1 MQPQDYLPFFQD
13 LFIQTYQSTLE
24 NPVYAACLSVVVWLL
39 TAIFY
44 SIRIS
49 VLNGRIKRGTKAI
62 ADVNQALATAEQQVQ
77 QTQAEMLAQQQQLEQ
92 STETNNELQERL
104 AEIAA
109 QLSSAIQ
116 TLAANPD
123 LGQQGLSVGQ
133 GLSAEALFQRFNAA
147 NQQICENLLAQR
159 QKQADLEADLQAE
172 AGKLADKDQ
181 QIQTMQIRLDAQ
193 SQQLGN
199 LTLSIE
205 DFKQQLSQQQQ
216 EAQLQSAQI
225 QSQHQAE
232 LSALNQQLQQ
242 AKLQVPA
249 PAPVVVEPPKPVVA
263 PAPVAPV
270 TVQAVTPPPVVEV
283 KPVIAEPPK
292 PAPVVPEPVIA
303 AVASPSPVETT
314 VVAEAPAPKA
324 QPEASKPKAKGMF
337 ASALSSFSK
346 LDKKLGGEPA
356 PVVEKVATKPVSVS
370 EPQPVIEKPVE
381 PVVVAV
387 KPEPVVVATETKSK
401 AKPAEPAKK
410 PAGKSK
416 GFFANA
422 MKTFA
427 TMDQKLGGTP
437 DEGIQPLEEETPVV
451 DAQAVAEELQA
462 PVEPVIAAAPQ
473 PQAEAKKG
481 LFGKFKRK

>member
-1 MQPQDYLPFFQD
+1 MQAQDYLPFFQD
-13 LFIQTYQSTLE
+13 LFVQTYQSTLE
-24 NPVYAACLSVVVWLL
+24 NPVYAACLSVAVWLL

-44 SIRIS
+44 SIRIGF
-49 VLNGRIKRGTKAI
+49 LNGRIKRGTKAI
-62 ADVNQALATAEQQVQ
+62 AEVNQALATAEQNVQQVQ
-77 QTQAEMLAQQQQLEQ
+77 DEMLAQQQQLDQTTQ
-92 STETNNELQERL
+92 SNTELKERL
-104 AEIAA
+104 TEITG
-109 QLSSAIQ
+109 QLTSAIQ

-159 QKQADLEADLQAE
+159 QKQADIEASLQAE
-172 AGKLADKDQ
+172 IAKQADKDQ

-216 EAQLQSAQI
+216 DAQLNVAQI
-225 QSQHQAE
+225 QIQHQAE
-232 LSALNQQLQQ
+232 LSALRQQLQQ

-249 PAPVVVEPPKPVVA
+249 PVVVEPPKSVV
-263 PAPVAPV
+263 APVAPV
-270 TVQAVTPPPVVEV
+270 TVQTVTPPPVVEV
-283 KPVIAEPPK
+283 KPVIAEPK
-292 PAPVVPEPVIA
+292 PAPVVPESVTA
-303 AVASPSPVETT
+303 AVASPSPIAKT
-314 VVAEAPAPKA
+314 VVAETPAPKA
-324 QPEASKPKAKGMF
+324 QPETRKPKAKGMF

-356 PVVEKVATKPVSVS
+356 PVVEKVVTQSASVS
-370 EPQPVIEKPVE
+370 EPQPVIEKLVE
-381 PVVVAV
+381 PVVVEV
-387 KPEPVVVATETKSK
+387 KPEPMVVATKTKSK

-437 DEGIQPLEEETPVV
+437 DEGIQSLDEDTPVADV
-451 DAQAVAEELQA
+451 QVVVEEVQA
-462 PVEPVIAAAPQ
+462 PAEAVIAEASQSQ
-473 PQAEAKKG
+473 PEAKKG

>member
-24 NPVYAACLSVVVWLL
+24 NPVYAACLSVAVWLL

-44 SIRIS
+44 SIRIGF
-49 VLNGRIKRGTKAI
+49 LNGRNKRAIKTI
-62 ADVNQALATAEQQVQ
+62 AEIKQALTAAEQQVQ
-77 QTQAEMLAQQQQLEQ
+77 QAQDEMQAQQQQLEQ
-92 STETNNELQERL
+92 STQSNTELKEQL
-104 AEIAA
+104 KDIAS

-205 DFKQQLSQQQQ
+205 DFKQQLNQQQQ
-216 EAQLQSAQI
+216 DAQLNVAQI
-225 QSQHQAE
+225 QTQHQAE
-232 LSALNQQLQQ
+232 LSALRQQLQQ
-242 AKLQVPA
+242 AKLQV

-263 PAPVAPV
+263 PVPVAPV
-270 TVQAVTPPPVVEV
+270 TVQAVTPAPVIEV
-283 KPVIAEPPK
+283 KPVIAEIK
-292 PAPVVPEPVIA
+292 PAPVVSEPVVTVAPPA
-303 AVASPSPVETT
+303 APVEKT
-314 VVAEAPAPKA
+314 VPVQAKA

-346 LDKKLGGEPA
+346 LDKKLAGEPT
-356 PVVEKVATKPVSVS
+356 PVAEVETVATKPVSIP
-370 EPQPVIEKPVE
+370 EPQPLVEKPIE
-381 PVVVAV
+381 PVVEAV
-387 KPEPVVVATETKSK
+387 KPEPVVVATETKPK
-401 AKPAEPAKK
+401 AKPAVAAKK
-410 PAGKSK
+410 ADGKSK
-416 GFFANA
+416 GFFAKA
-422 MKTFA
+422 MNTFA
-427 TMDQKLGGTP
+427 SMDQKLGGTP
-437 DEGIQPLEEETPVV
+437 NEGVQPLEEETPVLE
-451 DAQAVAEELQA
+451 AQVVVEEAQA
-462 PVEPVIAAAPQ
+462 PVEPVIATAPQ
-473 PQAEAKKG
+473 PQSAAKKG

>member
-13 LFIQTYQSTLE
+13 LFTQTYQSTLE

-44 SIRIS
+44 SIRIGF
-49 VLNGRIKRGTKAI
+49 LNGRNKRAIKTI
-62 ADVNQALATAEQQVQ
+62 ADIKQALAAAEQQVQ
-77 QTQAEMLAQQQQLEQ
+77 QVQDEMLAQQQQLDQTNQSNAELKEQ
-92 STETNNELQERL
+92 LK
-104 AEIAA
+104 EIAG
-109 QLSSAIQ
+109 QLSAAIQ
-116 TLAANPD
+116 SLAANPD

-133 GLSAEALFQRFNAA
+133 GLSAEALLQRFNAA
-147 NQQICENLLAQR
+147 NQQICQNLLAQR

-181 QIQTMQIRLDAQ
+181 QIQTMQIRLEAQ

-205 DFKQQLSQQQQ
+205 DFKQQLSKQQQD
-216 EAQLQSAQI
+216 AQLNLAQI
-225 QSQHQAE
+225 QTQHQAE
-232 LSALNQQLQQ
+232 LSALRQQLQQ

-249 PAPVVVEPPKPVVA
+249 PVVVEPPKPVVG
-263 PAPVAPV
+263 PAPVAPTV
-270 TVQAVTPPPVVEV
+270 TVQTVTAPPVAEV
-283 KPVIAEPPK
+283 KPVIAEIK
-292 PAPVVPEPVIA
+292 PAPVVIPEPVVVA
-303 AVASPSPVETT
+303 APAPVEKA
-314 VVAEAPAPKA
+314 VSVEPKA
-324 QPEASKPKAKGMF
+324 QPKASKPKAKGMF

-356 PVVEKVATKPVSVS
+356 PVVDEPVATKPVSIP
-370 EPQPVIEKPVE
+370 EPQPVVEKSVE
-381 PVVVAV
+381 TVVEVV
-387 KPEPVVVATETKSK
+387 KPEPVLVATETKPK

-427 TMDQKLGGTP
+427 SMDQKLGGAP
-437 DEGIQPLEEETPVV
+437 NEGVQQLEEEVPVV
-451 DAQAVAEELQA
+451 ESQAVVEEVQVQA
-462 PVEPVIAAAPQ
+462 EPVVVAAAPQ

>member
-24 NPVYAACLSVVVWLL
+24 NPVYAACLSVAVWLV

-44 SIRIS
+44 SIRIGF
-49 VLNGRIKRGTKAI
+49 LNGRNKRAIKTITDIK
-62 ADVNQALATAEQQVQ
+62 QALTAAEQQVQ
-77 QTQAEMLAQQQQLEQ
+77 QAQDEMQAQQQQLEQ
-92 STETNNELQERL
+92 STQSNTELKEQL
-104 AEIAA
+104 KEIAS

-172 AGKLADKDQ
+172 IAKQADKDQ
-181 QIQTMQIRLDAQ
+181 QIQTMQIRLEAQ

-199 LTLSIE
+199 LTLSVE

-216 EAQLQSAQI
+216 DAQLNVAQI
-225 QSQHQAE
+225 QTQHQAE
-232 LSALNQQLQQ
+232 LSALRQQLQQ

-249 PAPVVVEPPKPVVA
+249 SVVVEPPKPVVA

-270 TVQAVTPPPVVEV
+270 IVQAVTPPPVVEV
-283 KPVIAEPPK
+283 KPVIK
-292 PAPVVPEPVIA
+292 PAPVVSEPVV
-303 AVASPSPVETT
+303 VAPTTPVEKA
-314 VVAEAPAPKA
+314 VSVEPKA
-324 QPEASKPKAKGMF
+324 QPASKPKAKGMF

-346 LDKKLGGEPA
+346 LDKKLAGEPA
-356 PVVEKVATKPVSVS
+356 PVAEPVATRPVSIPEPKPVVEKP
-370 EPQPVIEKPVE
+370 IE
-381 PVVVAV
+381 PVVEAV
-387 KPEPVVVATETKSK
+387 KPELVVVATETKPKPK

-410 PAGKSK
+410 TDGKSK
-416 GFFANA
+416 GFFAKA
-422 MKTFA
+422 MNTFA
-427 TMDQKLGGTP
+427 SMDQKLGGTP
-437 DEGIQPLEEETPVV
+437 NEGIQQLEEEASPVV
-451 DAQAVAEELQA
+451 ESQTAVEEVQAQA
-462 PVEPVIAAAPQ
+462 EPVIAAAPQ

>member
-13 LFIQTYQSTLE
+13 LFTQTYQSTLE

-44 SIRIS
+44 SIRIGF
-49 VLNGRIKRGTKAI
+49 LNGRNKRAIKTI
-62 ADVNQALATAEQQVQ
+62 ADIKQALAAAEQQVQ
-77 QTQAEMLAQQQQLEQ
+77 QVQDEMLAQQQQLDQTNQSNAELKEQ
-92 STETNNELQERL
+92 LK
-104 AEIAA
+104 EIAG
-109 QLSSAIQ
+109 QLSAAIQ
-116 TLAANPD
+116 SLAANPD

-133 GLSAEALFQRFNAA
+133 GLSAEALLQRFNAA
-147 NQQICENLLAQR
+147 NQQICQNLLAQR

-181 QIQTMQIRLDAQ
+181 QIQTMQIRLEAQ

-205 DFKQQLSQQQQ
+205 DFKQQLSKQQQD
-216 EAQLQSAQI
+216 AQLQVAQI

-232 LSALNQQLQQ
+232 LSALRQQLQQ
-242 AKLQVPA
+242 VKLQV
-249 PAPVVVEPPKPVVA
+249 PAPVVVEPPKPEVVA
-263 PAPVAPV
+263 APVA
-270 TVQAVTPPPVVEV
+270 VQVVTPPPVAEV
-283 KPVIAEPPK
+283 KPVIAEIK
-292 PAPVVPEPVIA
+292 PAPVVIPEPIV
-303 AVASPSPVETT
+303 VASPT
-314 VVAEAPAPKA
+314 PAPVKKA
-324 QPEASKPKAKGMF
+324 VSVEPKASKPKAKGMF

-356 PVVEKVATKPVSVS
+356 VPATETVAVKPVSIPEPQPVVEKSV
-370 EPQPVIEKPVE
+370 ETVVE
-381 PVVVAV
+381 AV
-387 KPEPVVVATETKSK
+387 KPEPVVVATETKPK

-427 TMDQKLGGTP
+427 SMDQKLGGTP
-437 DEGIQPLEEETPVV
+437 NEGVQQLEEEVPVV
-451 DAQAVAEELQA
+451 ESQAVVEEVQVQA
-462 PVEPVIAAAPQ
+462 EPVVVAAAQQ

>member
-1 MQPQDYLPFFQD
+1 
-13 LFIQTYQSTLE
+13 
-24 NPVYAACLSVVVWLL
+24 
-39 TAIFY
+39 
-44 SIRIS
+44 
-49 VLNGRIKRGTKAI
+49 
-62 ADVNQALATAEQQVQ
+62 
-77 QTQAEMLAQQQQLEQ
+77 
-92 STETNNELQERL
+92 
-104 AEIAA
+104 
-109 QLSSAIQ
+109 
-116 TLAANPD
+116 
-123 LGQQGLSVGQ
+123 
-133 GLSAEALFQRFNAA
+133 
-147 NQQICENLLAQR
+147 
-159 QKQADLEADLQAE
+159 
-172 AGKLADKDQ
+172 
-181 QIQTMQIRLDAQ
+181 MQIRLDAQ

-216 EAQLQSAQI
+216 EAQLNLAQI
-225 QSQHQAE
+225 QTQHQAE
-232 LSALNQQLQQ
+232 LSALSQQLQQ
-242 AKLQVPA
+242 AKLQVS
-249 PAPVVVEPPKPVVA
+249 APVVVEPSKPIVA

-270 TVQAVTPPPVVEV
+270 IVQTVTPPPVVEV
-283 KPVIAEPPK
+283 KPVIAEPK
-292 PAPVVPEPVIA
+292 PAPVVIEPVIA
-303 AVASPSPVETT
+303 AVVSPSPVETK
-314 VVAEAPAPKA
+314 VVAEAPAPKS
-324 QPEASKPKAKGMF
+324 QPETSKPKAKGMF

-451 DAQAVAEELQA
+451 EVQVVVEEVQA
-462 PVEPVIAAAPQ
+462 PVEVAQPQ
-473 PQAEAKKG
+473 PEAKKS

>member
-24 NPVYAACLSVVVWLL
+24 NPVYAACLSVAVWLL

-44 SIRIS
+44 SIRIGF
-49 VLNGRIKRGTKAI
+49 LNGRIKRGTKAI

-77 QTQAEMLAQQQQLEQ
+77 QTRDEMLAQQQQLEK
-92 STETNNELQERL
+92 TTDTNNELKERL
-104 AEIAA
+104 AEIAG

-116 TLAANPD
+116 TLASNPD

-172 AGKLADKDQ
+172 IGKLADKDQ

-216 EAQLQSAQI
+216 EAQLNLAQI
-225 QSQHQAE
+225 QTQYQAE
-232 LSALNQQLQQ
+232 LSALRQQLQQ

-249 PAPVVVEPPKPVVA
+249 SVVVEPPKPVVS
-263 PAPVAPV
+263 PTTVAPV
-270 TVQAVTPPPVVEV
+270 TVQTVTAPVVEV
-283 KPVIAEPPK
+283 KPVIAEPK
-292 PAPVVPEPVIA
+292 PAPVVPAPSIA

-314 VVAEAPAPKA
+314 VVAEAPVPKA

-370 EPQPVIEKPVE
+370 EPQSVIEKPVE
-381 PVVVAV
+381 SVVAEL
-387 KPEPVVVATETKSK
+387 KPEPVVVGTETKPK
-401 AKPAEPAKK
+401 VKPAEPAKK

-437 DEGIQPLEEETPVV
+437 DQGIQQLEDETSVVEPQTAVEEV
-451 DAQAVAEELQA
+451 QA
-462 PVEPVIAAAPQ
+462 PVEAAIAETPQ
-473 PQAEAKKG
+473 SQPEAKKG

>member
-13 LFIQTYQSTLE
+13 LFTQTYQSTLE

-44 SIRIS
+44 SIRIGF
-49 VLNGRIKRGTKAI
+49 LNGRNKRAIKTI
-62 ADVNQALATAEQQVQ
+62 ADIKQALAAAEQQVQ
-77 QTQAEMLAQQQQLEQ
+77 QVQDEMLAQQQQLDQTNQSNAELKEQ
-92 STETNNELQERL
+92 LK
-104 AEIAA
+104 EIAG
-109 QLSSAIQ
+109 QLSAAIKS
-116 TLAANPD
+116 LAANPD

-133 GLSAEALFQRFNAA
+133 GLSAEALLQRFNAA
-147 NQQICENLLAQR
+147 NQQICQNLLAQR

-181 QIQTMQIRLDAQ
+181 QIQTMQIRLEAQ

-205 DFKQQLSQQQQ
+205 DFKQQLSKQQQD
-216 EAQLQSAQI
+216 AQLQVAQI

-232 LSALNQQLQQ
+232 LSALRQQLQQ
-242 AKLQVPA
+242 AKLQV

-263 PAPVAPV
+263 PAPVAPTV
-270 TVQAVTPPPVVEV
+270 TVQAVTAPPVVEV
-283 KPVIAEPPK
+283 KPVITEIK
-292 PAPVVPEPVIA
+292 PAPVVIPEPVV
-303 AVASPSPVETT
+303 VASPTPAPVEKA
-314 VVAEAPAPKA
+314 VSVEPK
-324 QPEASKPKAKGMF
+324 ASKPKAKGMF

-356 PVVEKVATKPVSVS
+356 PVVDEPVATKPVSIP
-370 EPQPVIEKPVE
+370 EPQPVVEKSVE
-381 PVVVAV
+381 TVVEVV
-387 KPEPVVVATETKSK
+387 KPEPVLVATETKPK

-437 DEGIQPLEEETPVV
+437 NEGVQQLEEEEPVV
-451 DAQAVAEELQA
+451 ESQAVVEEVQVQA
-462 PVEPVIAAAPQ
+462 EPVVVAAAPQ